1 MKINIL
7 RKFYA
12 FRLKM
17 HVRYDNQYKTGT
29 DGGTILGQ
37 LTLFERM
44 GIGVSSPTHDCEIR
58 GCLVYILIVKYLS
71 TRF

>member
-37 LTLFERM
+37 LTLFERAALSDRAR
-44 GIGVSSPTHDCEIR
+44 VQIR
-58 GCLVYILIVKYLS
+58 LQ
-71 TRF
+71 